1 MNICCQTLPR
11 AQRTQGIECFNL
23 IQQPLFKLQFHPHT
37 IWPKNDFCEL
47 PSKTPHDQYHCSDTV
62 HLHTLFH
69 IVRDKRW
76 LAPSYH
82 DPHPDHYHD
91 PHINH
96 HDDHHHDGDIFLP
109 YCRGRGVSGSISHI
123 CRHIAI
129 APRHALWLDVFII
142 IVVIPVNI
150 NEFIFIITFSSLITA
165 TPFVKLPVAQ
175 KRRWRALFILAGSLA
190 NLTKMIFKKKFFLV
204 QRHIYFFSVH
214 FKPVLFHLYS
224 FWSKTTI
231 FGSSWR
237 KLTIR
242 ALAGSEP
249 IQNLWQAPGE
259 ILRPPEQNL
268 VWKQYSCP
276 PNKRYG
282 YAGHAK
288 GKK

>member
-1 MNICCQTLPR
+1 MNICCQTLTR

-142 IVVIPVNI
+142 IWAD
-150 NEFIFIITFSSLITA
+150 SKS
-165 TPFVKLPVAQ
+165 
-175 KRRWRALFILAGSLA
+175 LAGSRWNTTTTWA
-190 NLTKMIFKKKFFLV
+190 EPRMK
-204 QRHIYFFSVH
+204 
-214 FKPVLFHLYS
+214 
-224 FWSKTTI
+224 TI
-231 FGSSWR
+231 FMSSKQTIWLRWSR
-237 KLTIR
+237 KRQKVKCIADGQT
-242 ALAGSEP
+242 
-249 IQNLWQAPGE
+249 
-259 ILRPPEQNL
+259 
-268 VWKQYSCP
+268 
-276 PNKRYG
+276 
-282 YAGHAK
+282 
-288 GKK
+288 